1 MSIKIGK
8 TMSVKTRINWE
19 KTIELAREEAERYYS
34 EQKSGITLRGLFYI
48 LVSKGYLPNTV
59 SSYKRLS
66 DVLAKERYHGRFP
79 DYLISDVTRKTE
91 SLEVFE
97 YYPHELSEEDLKREI
112 EKMIESYA
120 SYSINAWNDQ
130 KHRVIIAL
138 EKEALFNITKTWI
151 SELKVEGIPIGVYSL
166 RCLKGF
172 DSATDIIRLSKT
184 VKTLDE
190 CYYLPTILVISD
202 FDPSGEEIFNDF
214 KRRLYDLSNTP
225 SLKVEK
231 IMVTKDQIE
240 RYNLPHTP
248 ESEDEIAKL
257 KRDTR
262 FKKFHKQHGLMRVEV
277 DAMYSIIPDIA
288 KQILH
293 QSILKYFDMETFKTK
308 TLPRMESARE
318 TSEEVRKRM
327 KEKIAKMLKS

>member
-1 MSIKIGK
+1 MSG
-8 TMSVKTRINWE
+8 KTRINWE
-19 KTIELAREEAERYYS
+19 RIIELAREEAERYYS

-59 SSYKRLS
+59 SAYKRLS
-66 DVLAKERYHGRFP
+66 DVLARERYEGRFP
-79 DYLISDVTRKTE
+79 DYLISDVTRKFE

-97 YYPHELSEEDLKREI
+97 YYPQELSEEDLKREI

-120 SYSINAWNDQ
+120 SYSINPWNDQ

-138 EKEALFNITKTWI
+138 EKEALFNVTKTWI
-151 SELKVEGIPIGVYSL
+151 SELKVDEIAIGVYSL
-166 RCLKGF
+166 RCMKGF

-190 CYYLPTILVISD
+190 YNHIPVILVISD
-202 FDPSGEEIFNDF
+202 FDPSGEEIFLDF
-214 KRRLYDLSNTP
+214 QRRLYDLSNTP
-225 SLKVEK
+225 SLRIEK
-231 IMVTKDQIE
+231 IMVTKDQISA
-240 RYNLPHTP
+240 YNLPHTP

-277 DAMYSIIPDIA
+277 DAMYSIIPEIA
-288 KQILH
+288 KQTLH
-293 QSILKYFDMETFKTK
+293 QSILRYFDMETFKTK
-308 TLPRMESARE
+308 TLPRLESAQKE
-318 TSEEVRKRM
+318 SKEVREKM
-327 KEKIAKMLKS
+327 KDKIAKMLKS

>member
-1 MSIKIGK
+1 MSGK
-8 TMSVKTRINWE
+8 NRLDWKQI
-19 KTIELAREEAERYYS
+19 IEVTREEANNYFI

-66 DVLAKERYHGRFP
+66 DVLAKERYMGRFP
-79 DYLISDVTRKTE
+79 DYLIADTTRKFE

-97 YYPHELSEEDLKREI
+97 YYPRELNEEELKREI
-112 EKMIESYA
+112 ESMIENYA

-130 KHRVIIAL
+130 KHRVVIAL

-151 SELKVEGIPIGVYSL
+151 SELKVDGIAIGVYSL
-166 RCLKGF
+166 RCLRGF

-190 CYYLPTILVISD
+190 CNHIPVILIISD
-202 FDPSGEEIFNDF
+202 FDPSGEEIFMDF
-214 KRRLYDLSNTP
+214 QRRLQELSNTP

-231 IMVTKDQIE
+231 IMVTKDQILT
-240 RYNLPHTP
+240 YNLPHTP

-262 FKKFHKQHGLMRVEV
+262 FKKFYRKHGLMRVEV
-277 DAMYSIIPDIA
+277 DAMYSIIPETA

-293 QSILKYFDMETFKTK
+293 NAILKYFDIETFKTK
-308 TLPRMESARE
+308 TLKRIESARK
-318 TSEEVRKRM
+318 TSEEVREKMKKR
-327 KEKIAKMLKS
+327 IAKMLKS

>member
-1 MSIKIGK
+1 MTVNK
-8 TMSVKTRINWE
+8 RIDWKRVVE
-19 KTIELAREEAERYYS
+19 IAREEAEQYY
-34 EQKSGITLRGLFYI
+34 EQQKSGITLRGLFYI

-59 SSYKRLS
+59 SAYKRLS
-66 DVLAKERYHGRFP
+66 DVLAKERYLGRFS
-79 DYLISDVTRKTE
+79 DYLIADVTRRFE
-91 SLEVFE
+91 SLETFE

-112 EKMIESYA
+112 EKLIESYA

-151 SELKVEGIPIGVYSL
+151 SELKVDGITIGVYSL

-184 VKTLDE
+184 VKTLNE
-190 CYYLPTILVISD
+190 CNSIPVLLVISD
-202 FDPSGEEIFNDF
+202 FDPSGEEIYEDF
-214 KRRLYDLSNTP
+214 KRRLQDLSNTP
-225 SLKVEK
+225 SLRIEK
-231 IMVTKDQIE
+231 IMVTKDQILT
-240 RYNLPHTP
+240 YNLPHTP

-262 FKKFHKQHGLMRVEV
+262 FKKFHQKHGLMRVEV
-277 DAMYSIIPDIA
+277 DAMYSIIPSIA
-288 KQILH
+288 KQIIH
-293 QSILKYFDMETFKTK
+293 QSILRYFDMETFKNK

-318 TSEEVRKRM
+318 TSKRVRERM

>member
-1 MSIKIGK
+1 
-8 TMSVKTRINWE
+8 VD
-19 KTIELAREEAERYYS
+19 
-34 EQKSGITLRGLFYI
+34 GI
-48 LVSKGYLPNTV
+48 
-59 SSYKRLS
+59 
-66 DVLAKERYHGRFP
+66 A
-79 DYLISDVTRKTE
+79 
-91 SLEVFE
+91 
-97 YYPHELSEEDLKREI
+97 
-112 EKMIESYA
+112 
-120 SYSINAWNDQ
+120 
-130 KHRVIIAL
+130 
-138 EKEALFNITKTWI
+138 
-151 SELKVEGIPIGVYSL
+151 IGVYSL

-190 CYYLPTILVISD
+190 CNYIPVILIISD
-202 FDPSGEEIFNDF
+202 FDPSGEEIFMDF

-262 FKKFHKQHGLMRVEV
+262 FKKFHQKHGLMRVEV
-277 DAMYSIIPDIA
+277 DAMYSIIPFIA

-308 TLPRMESARE
+308 TLPRMESARKI
-318 TSEEVRKRM
+318 SEEVRKRM

>member
-1 MSIKIGK
+1 MTVNK
-8 TMSVKTRINWE
+8 RIDW
-19 KTIELAREEAERYYS
+19 KQIIEISKEEAEQYY
-34 EQKSGITLRGLFYI
+34 EQQKSGITLRGLFYI

-66 DVLAKERYHGRFP
+66 DVLARERYEGRFP
-79 DYLISDVTRKTE
+79 DYLISDVTRRFE

-97 YYPHELSEEDLKREI
+97 YHAKELSEEELKREI
-112 EKMIESYA
+112 EKLIDSYA
-120 SYSINAWNDQ
+120 SFSINAWNDQ
-130 KHRVIIAL
+130 KHRVIVCI
-138 EKEALFNITKTWI
+138 EKEALFNVTKTWI
-151 SELKVEGIPIGVYSL
+151 SELKVDGMAIGVYSL

-190 CYYLPTILVISD
+190 CNHIPVILIISD
-202 FDPSGEEIFNDF
+202 FDPSGEEIYEDF

-225 SLKVEK
+225 SLKLEK
-231 IMVTKDQIE
+231 IMVTKEQILT
-240 RYNLPHTP
+240 YNLPHTP

-262 FKKFHKQHGLMRVEV
+262 FNKFYRKHGLVRVEV

-293 QSILKYFDMETFKTK
+293 QSILRYFDMETFKTK
-308 TLPRMESARE
+308 TLPRMESARKI
-318 TSEEVRKRM
+318 SEEVRKRM
-327 KEKIAKMLKS
+327 KERIAKMLKS